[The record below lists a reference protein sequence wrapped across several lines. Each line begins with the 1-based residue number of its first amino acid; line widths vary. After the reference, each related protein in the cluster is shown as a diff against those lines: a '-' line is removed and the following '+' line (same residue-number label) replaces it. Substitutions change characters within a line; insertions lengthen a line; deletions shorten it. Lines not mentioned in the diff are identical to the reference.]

1 MFPEAALHGEDA
13 DDRTGRRAAYHPRP
27 ASSSCLGI
35 DEIATPRMGAHRPLD
50 TSAITSGWS
59 WYVVAIT
66 MACAIRAGSSVLKMP
81 EPSKLPS
88 APACIM
94 SAASAGVLIPPAEK
108 LTTGSRPRR

>member
-13 DDRTGRRAAYHPRP
+13 DDRTGRRAAYHPRA

-59 WYVVAIT
+59 WYVVAAT

-81 EPSKLPS
+81 EPTKLPS
-88 APACIM
+88 QPSCIM
-94 SAASAGVLIPPAEK
+94 SAASAGAPIPPAG
-108 LTTGSRPRR
+108 TVTHGRRPRR